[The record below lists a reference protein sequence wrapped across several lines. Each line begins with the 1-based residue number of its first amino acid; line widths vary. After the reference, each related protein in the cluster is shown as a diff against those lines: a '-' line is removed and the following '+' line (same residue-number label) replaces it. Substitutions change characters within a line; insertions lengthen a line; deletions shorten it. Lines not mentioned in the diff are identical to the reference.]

1 MKIATTPAYMYTSPI
16 HVVHEGIDKMVQ
28 EVLDMASFVCSD
40 NCIMGVAFSICEL
53 LIYRRC
59 DLSSVVDDISLY
71 PPVPYCEIFISCMMI
86 RYGK

>member
-40 NCIMGVAFSICEL
+40 NCIMSFSSTG
-53 LIYRRC
+53 
-59 DLSSVVDDISLY
+59 DA
-71 PPVPYCEIFISCMMI
+71 IF
-86 RYGK
+86 RA

>member
-1 MKIATTPAYMYTSPI
+1 MKIATTPAYMYTSQI

-40 NCIMGVAFSICEL
+40 KCIMGVAFSICEL

-71 PPVPYCEIFISCMMI
+71 PPVPYCANSISCMMI

>member
-40 NCIMGVAFSICEL
+40 NCIMEVAFSICEL

-71 PPVPYCEIFISCMMI
+71 PPVPYCENFISCMMI